1 MDLARARVPVATA
14 RGWRTEER
22 VLVFGVFLAGAEV
35 PGVYTR
41 AGAAIT
47 GREAVFV
54 PLVIR

>member
-1 MDLARARVPVATA
+1 MMA
-14 RGWRTEER
+14 
-22 VLVFGVFLAGAEV
+22 AGAPPDGPADPRHED
-35 PGVYTR
+35 TR